1 MSKKYNVGIVGATGM
16 VGQRFATLLENHPWF
31 NFALQHLQE
40 VQVKPMK
47 KLLVKN
53 GAWIHLFL
61 KI

>member
-31 NFALQHLQE
+31 NNLQE